1 MQVPNNNYVNNVNVL
16 RVITHL
22 LDGGVSADAISKLAV
37 AIEDSYKKKQEEKEF
52 WDSLADIR
60 DNTADWLTEWTM
72 KMAERM
78 PDAIHVPEED
88 EVKKHMID
96 ALKAMEME
104 FMGIKITIKSPPKQE
119 KTKTNDTDDFLRN
132 IKIKLREDF

>member
-52 WDSLADIR
+52 WDRLADIR
-60 DNTADWLTEWTM
+60 DNTADWLTEWAM
-72 KMAERM
+72 KMAEKM
-78 PDAIHVPEED
+78 PDIHMPEED
-88 EVKKHMID
+88 EVKEHMID
-96 ALKAMEME
+96 ALKKMEME

-132 IKIKLREDF
+132 IKIKLSEDF

>member
-1 MQVPNNNYVNNVNVL
+1 MQISNNNYANNVNTL
-16 RVITHL
+16 RVITQL
-22 LDGGVSADAISKLAV
+22 LNGGVPADAISRLAV
-37 AIEDSYKKKQEEKEF
+37 AIEDSRKKQEEKEF

-78 PDAIHVPEED
+78 PDATHMPKED
-88 EVKKHMID
+88 EIKEHMID

-132 IKIKLREDF
+132 IKIKLSEDF